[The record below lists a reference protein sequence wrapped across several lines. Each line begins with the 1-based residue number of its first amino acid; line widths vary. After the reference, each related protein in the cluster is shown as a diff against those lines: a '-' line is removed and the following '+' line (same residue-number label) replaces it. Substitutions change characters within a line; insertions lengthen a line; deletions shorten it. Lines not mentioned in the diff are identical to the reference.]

1 MKEHYS
7 MIKTINISAASA
19 FVAFTALVGATGA
32 SAGEAGIRLAPLK
45 GIGFDVGA
53 KHAVGYFLSQN
64 GACAVT
70 LVVADAMTDENVAPQ
85 AGARV
90 SVSVA
95 DGKSVRLD
103 TAAGKSLEFAC
114 TASATAMTV
123 RPVEQMAW
131 VAPKK

>member
-1 MKEHYS
+1 MT
-7 MIKTINISAASA
+7 KTSKISALSA
-19 FVAFTALVGATGA
+19 VAALAVAYGTLGA
-32 SAGEAGIRLAPLK
+32 SADDASVRLAPLK
-45 GIGFDVGA
+45 GVSFDVGA
-53 KHAVGYFLSQN
+53 KHAVGYFVGQN

-70 LVVADAMTDENVAPQ
+70 LVVADVLTDENAVPA

-103 TAAGKSLEFAC
+103 TAMGKSLDFAC
-114 TASATAMTV
+114 TANATAMTV
-123 RPVEQMAW
+123 RPVAQVAW